1 MILFLSDVA
10 GSEVLLILVF
20 ILIFFGSK
28 SIPGI
33 AKTFGRTIRQ
43 IKDASQDLQDEI
55 KKSTG
60 DMKGDLNLEGLF
72 QDTRREIEQPFEEY
86 ASDLEESIKFDS
98 KNQSNYFLNKQPEA
112 ENQSKN
118 LKVDPVETL
127 IEKAKAPAENEAEKV
142 VAKNEPTV
150 KEEDIPLDQRYL
162 Y

>member
-98 KNQSNYFLNKQPEA
+98 KNQSNYFLNKQLEA

-118 LKVDPVETL
+118 LKINPVETVNERKE
-127 IEKAKAPAENEAEKV
+127 IPAEIEAEKV
-142 VAKNEPTV
+142 VAKNEPFV
-150 KEEDIPLDQRYL
+150 KEEDIPLDQRHL
-162 Y
+162 D

>member
-60 DMKGDLNLEGLF
+60 DMKGDLNLEGIF
-72 QDTRREIEQPFEEY
+72 QEKVQEIQQPFEEFT
-86 ASDLEESIKFDS
+86 SDLNESIKYENNS
-98 KNQSNYFLNKQPEA
+98 NTSNYFLNKQ
-112 ENQSKN
+112 
-118 LKVDPVETL
+118 L
-127 IEKAKAPAENEAEKV
+127 EAEKQQTSTGSV
-142 VAKNEPTV
+142 SDNSIASESDNQTSS
-150 KEEDIPLDQRYL
+150 KEDDLDKIPLDQRHL
-162 Y
+162 TD